1 MKKKKALIFGISGQD
16 GAYLSHFLLSKNY
29 DVIGTSRDKS
39 KKNLFRLHRL
49 DIHKKV
55 KVFRGEATDVKFCKK
70 IIKKNISEIY
80 YLAGETSVVK
90 SFKSPGDT
98 LLSNSMGII
107 NILEIAK
114 LNKNQTKVFNACS
127 GQMYGNKRKN
137 FFNINSKID
146 PQSPYAVS
154 KASGYWFTKI
164 YRENYNMFCC
174 SGILFNHESPLR
186 SDEFVT
192 KKVVNG
198 AKKILNKKSKN
209 LILGDINI
217 YRDWGW
223 TPEYVKAYWLM
234 LQKNIPHDLII
245 GSGKT
250 NSLKDFVK
258 EVFRLN
264 NISLNKVRVNV
275 KKFKRKL
282 DIKGYKADISK
293 TKKILKW
300 RPKISFKKIVYKMVN
315 DELF

>member
-1 MKKKKALIFGISGQD
+1 M
-16 GAYLSHFLLSKNY
+16 
-29 DVIGTSRDKS
+29 
-39 KKNLFRLHRL
+39 HRL

-70 IIKKNISEIY
+70 IIKKNIREIY
-80 YLAGETSVVK
+80 YLAGESSVVK
-90 SFKSPGDT
+90 SFKSPVDT

-186 SDEFVT
+186 SDEFET

-198 AKKILNKKSKN
+198 AKKILNK
-209 LILGDINI
+209 
-217 YRDWGW
+217 
-223 TPEYVKAYWLM
+223 
-234 LQKNIPHDLII
+234 
-245 GSGKT
+245 
-250 NSLKDFVK
+250 
-258 EVFRLN
+258 
-264 NISLNKVRVNV
+264 
-275 KKFKRKL
+275 
-282 DIKGYKADISK
+282 
-293 TKKILKW
+293 
-300 RPKISFKKIVYKMVN
+300 
-315 DELF
+315 